1 MNSEIKPI
9 CLNSKGGRNGV
20 EGLQPSL
27 NDRVYDSDGIATACT
42 TSPFFMP
49 HYTAVAIRG
58 RYNENGEVEQQ
69 VEISNREV
77 ANAIT
82 TVQKDSMVA
91 EKKFSKNKN
100 VDPNIYRKMAIESG
114 CELPCAVDEQNVNI
128 RKDGTVGT
136 ITTNGSSAKRN
147 NRVMENTLRIRKLTP
162 KECWRLMGFTDE
174 DFSKAEKVNSNT
186 QLYKQAGNSIVV
198 PVLEGIIGSLHA
210 CGVLQE

>member
-49 HYTAVAIRG
+49 HYTAVAMRG

-82 TVQKDSMVA
+82 TVQKDSMVSEPVTKVICETRYDEGIRFFENDICGSPRTIDA
-91 EKKFSKNKN
+91 CGNKA
-100 VDPNIYRKMAIESG
+100 VIEADSVENLG
-114 CELPCAVDEQNVNI
+114 GRTREI
-128 RKDGTVGT
+128 RG
-136 ITTNGSSAKRN
+136 N
-147 NRVMENTLRIRKLTP
+147 LRIRKLTP

-174 DFSKAEKVNSNT
+174 DFEKAEQVCSNT
-186 QLYKQAGNSIVV
+186 QLYKQAGNSICV
-198 PVLEGIIGSLHA
+198 PVTTHILQQLLA
-210 CGVLQE
+210 CGVL

>member
-49 HYTAVAIRG
+49 NYTAVAMRG

-91 EKKFSKNKN
+91 EPQVLVPKRTEYGKA
-100 VDPNIYRKMAIESG
+100 IRKAYESG
-114 CELPCAVDEQNVNI
+114 EIKESRHNMTELQP
-128 RKDGTVGT
+128 RTDG
-136 ITTNGSSAKRN
+136 IA
-147 NRVMENTLRIRKLTP
+147 NTLSSISFAAKTSYDSVT
-162 KECWRLMGFTDE
+162 TDLNRTS
-174 DFSKAEKVNSNT
+174 FR
-186 QLYKQAGNSIVV
+186 
-198 PVLEGIIGSLHA
+198 
-210 CGVLQE
+210 